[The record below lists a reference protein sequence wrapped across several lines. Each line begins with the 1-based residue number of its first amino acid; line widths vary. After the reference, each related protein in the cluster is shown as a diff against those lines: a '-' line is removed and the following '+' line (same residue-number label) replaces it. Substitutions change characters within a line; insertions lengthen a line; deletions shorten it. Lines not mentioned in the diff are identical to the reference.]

1 MEIILLL
8 LLVFMI
14 IGSIIAIETKN
25 LLSSVISVGVVGF
38 SLSIIFLMLGAPDI
52 AITQVVVE
60 ILILVVLIRATVTTD
75 NTAIEGPRDNFPF
88 VASLIFF
95 GLFLMFAF
103 FAVQE
108 LPKFG
113 EPLMR
118 VSKEYL
124 RTGTEKTGAANI
136 VTAVLLDFRAYD
148 TLGEATVLFTAIIG
162 SFVILR
168 RRGRKGKAEVDK
180 EKFGIL
186 DDEDIK
192 KNRLEK
198 EIKDT
203 SKGMTPIVKTIV
215 RFVIGIIVIFGAYI
229 VLYGHVTPGGGFA
242 GGVILASAYV
252 LLTLAF
258 GKEMGLSKMSN
269 TAASLLDNSGA
280 LSFVIIG
287 LLGFT
292 GGYFFFNFLGKGVP
306 FRLFSAGSIPL
317 ANIAI
322 GVKVTASV
330 FAIFMALS
338 IFGRVIYKAA
348 EGEESESE
356 E

>member
-1 MEIILLL
+1 M
-8 LLVFMI
+8 
-14 IGSIIAIETKN
+14 
-25 LLSSVISVGVVGF
+25 
-38 SLSIIFLMLGAPDI
+38 D
-52 AITQVVVE
+52 
-60 ILILVVLIRATVTTD
+60 
-75 NTAIEGPRDNFPF
+75 
-88 VASLIFF
+88 
-95 GLFLMFAF
+95 
-103 FAVQE
+103 
-108 LPKFG
+108 
-113 EPLMR
+113 
-118 VSKEYL
+118 
-124 RTGTEKTGAANI
+124 
-136 VTAVLLDFRAYD
+136 
-148 TLGEATVLFTAIIG
+148 
-162 SFVILR
+162 
-168 RRGRKGKAEVDK
+168 
-180 EKFGIL
+180 
-186 DDEDIK
+186 
-192 KNRLEK
+192 RLEK

-306 FRLFSAGSIPL
+306 FQLFSAGSIPL

-338 IFGRVIYKAA
+338 IFGRFIYKAA